1 MAEDQMHA
9 AGPAPIAKAC
19 VIGAGVMGSGIA
31 AQIAN
36 AGIPVLLLDIL
47 PKDATPATRNAIAEG
62 AIARLQKTDP
72 APLMSPAAAK
82 LITPGNIED
91 DLGQLAEVDWVV
103 EAVLERI
110 DIKQALYK
118 KLIGKRKP
126 GSIISS
132 NTSTI
137 PLAQL
142 TEGLP
147 DELTRDFCITHFFN
161 PPRYMRLLEIVGG
174 PKTDPAQIERIARF
188 GDVSLGK
195 AIVHA
200 KDTPGFVAN
209 RIGVYWMQAAVIHAL
224 DLGLTVEQADAI
236 MGRPIGAPKTG
247 IFALLDLVGLDLMP
261 HVDASLA
268 ASLPQGDA
276 YLGIRRDFPLLQ
288 RMIADGYT
296 GRKGKGGFY
305 RLNTEGGGK
314 VKESIDLKTGK
325 YAPSTAARLESA
337 DAAKAGLRAL
347 VTHGDIGGR
356 YAWKVLSGLLSYAAS
371 LVPTIADDI
380 VAIDQAMKT
389 GFNFKR
395 GPFEMIDQLGA
406 AWLAGALQKDGKVV
420 PPLLAKAAQAGG
432 FYKVE
437 NGKLHFL
444 DTAGSYTP
452 VKRAEGVLLLS
463 DIKLAAKPLLKN
475 GSASLWDIG
484 DGVACLEFHSKM
496 NSVDPDMLELIKKSL
511 DHVGK
516 NMKALVIHNE
526 AENFS
531 VGANIGLALFA
542 ANIAMWPM
550 IEDMIGQGIAVFK
563 AVKFAPFP
571 VVGAPSGMALGGG
584 CEVLLHCAAIQA
596 HAESYIG
603 LVEVGVGLIPGW
615 GGCGEMLIRYQPQ
628 SARDPKGPMPPV
640 VQAFETIS
648 LAKVAKSA
656 AEARHLRF
664 LRQDDAIT
672 MNRDRLLAD
681 AKAKALALVAA
692 GYQPPKPAELRL
704 PGPSGKT
711 ALTLAVDG
719 FVAQGKALPH
729 DRTVSLALAD
739 ALTGGK
745 TDFTEVIGE
754 DQVNKLAKQGFLNL
768 LRTGPTLARM
778 EHMLATGKP
787 LRN

>member
-1 MAEDQMHA
+1 M
-9 AGPAPIAKAC
+9 GPTATDRPIRKAC

-36 AGIPVLLLDIL
+36 AGVPVLLLDIV
-47 PKDATPATRNAIAEG
+47 PKDGANRNAIAEG
-62 AIARLQKTDP
+62 AIAKLLKADP
-72 APLMSPAAAK
+72 APLMSGSAAK

-91 DLGQLAEVDWVV
+91 DLDKLADVDWIV
-103 EAVLERI
+103 EAVLEKI
-110 DIKQALYK
+110 EIKQSLYR
-118 KLIGKRKP
+118 KLIDRRQP
-126 GSIISS
+126 GSVISS

-137 PLAQL
+137 PLAKL
-142 TEGLP
+142 TDGLP
-147 DELTRDFCITHFFN
+147 EGFARDFCITHFFN
-161 PPRYMRLLEIVGG
+161 PPRYMRLLEVVGG
-174 PKTDPAQIERIARF
+174 PKTDPAQIERIAAF
-188 GDVSLGK
+188 GDIALGK
-195 AIVHA
+195 TIVRG

-224 DLGLTVEQADAI
+224 DLGLTVEMADAI

-268 ASLPQGDA
+268 ASLPAGDP
-276 YLGIRRDFPLLQ
+276 YLAIRRDFPLLAK
-288 RMIADGYT
+288 MISEGYT

-305 RLNTEGGGK
+305 RLNTEGGK
-314 VKESIDLKTGK
+314 RVKESIDLKTGS
-325 YAPSTAARLESA
+325 YAPSTPARLESA
-337 DAAKAGLRAL
+337 DAAKGGLRAL
-347 VTHGDIGGR
+347 VTHPDSGGQ
-356 YAWKVLSGLLSYAAS
+356 YAWRVLSGMLSYAAS
-371 LVPTIADDI
+371 LVPTIAEDI
-380 VAIDQAMKT
+380 VAVDQAIRT

-406 AWLAGALQKDGKVV
+406 AWFADALRKENRPVPEFLAIA
-420 PPLLAKAAQAGG
+420 AKAGS

-437 NGKLHFL
+437 NGRLQHLGL
-444 DTAGSYTP
+444 DGAYRP
-452 VKRAEGVLLLS
+452 VERPAGVLLLS
-463 DIKLAAKPLLKN
+463 DIKLAGKPILKN

-496 NSVDPDMLELIKKSL
+496 NAIDPDMLSLMKQSL

-516 NMKALVIHNE
+516 NMKALVLHND
-526 AENFS
+526 ADNFS

-550 IEDMIGQGIAVFK
+550 IEELIGQGIAVYK
-563 AVKFAPFP
+563 AIKYASFP

-596 HAESYIG
+596 HAETYIG

-615 GGCGEMLIRYQPQ
+615 GGCAEMLIRYQPQ
-628 SARDPKGPMPPV
+628 SAWDAKGPMPPV
-640 VQAFETIS
+640 AQAFETIS

-656 AEARHLRF
+656 AEAKQLRF
-664 LRQDDAIT
+664 LRREDGIT

-692 GYQPPKPAELRL
+692 GYQPPKPVELHL

-719 FVAQGKALPH
+719 FVAQGKALAH
-729 DRTVSLALAD
+729 DRTVSLALAE
-739 ALTGGK
+739 ALTGGA
-745 TDFTEVIGE
+745 TDMTEPVTE
-754 DQVNKLAKQGFLNL
+754 DQINALAKQGFMTL
-768 LRTGPTLARM
+768 LRSEPTLARM
-778 EHMLATGKP
+778 EHMLSTGKP